1 MLCYLRL
8 STLGRVSAISGA
20 LISPTPLEYPVHH
33 PPATRVASGT
43 SYIAQTKMS
52 LRDRM
57 STQNAVQLL
66 SIGTTLGLVTAS
78 STSGGKY
85 NFPLMVSPIVPIYTV
100 YNADYQLFGLVSHET
115 SSNVLLHQVSYPL
128 IC

>member
-20 LISPTPLEYPVHH
+20 LISPTLVPCTSNSSSFKYL
-33 PPATRVASGT
+33 T
-43 SYIAQTKMS
+43 SYIAQIKMS

-85 NFPLMVSPIVPIYTV
+85 NFPLMVSPVVPIYTV
-100 YNADYQLFGLVSHET
+100 YNADYQLFGLISHET

-128 IC
+128 VC